1 MTSKGRYSSC
11 AVYNTYTCQPPGGG
25 RWRLLSPDAG
35 HEPSLGPLPRLL
47 ARRRLRGRLPR
58 RRFRFALPK
67 AKLAEVLPG
76 HQVRVHATL
85 QVPLGEPLALQ
96 GVTLLPLEASEIVRG
111 ELKATR
117 GEREGTDRQ
126 NLCGAGK
133 RRSGLAHRLTLA
145 KVVERE
151 HSLFWSL
158 RGNAAG
164 PTEGRGHPRRR
175 PLDLSPTTPECLKTQ
190 VGVASRGSGN
200 GNVHFAETETVTWA
214 TSWGSRKLTSL
225 VSRGV
230 EAGKVR
236 TDFYAS
242 RWRGTAPS
250 KTTDPEKARASPGG
264 SLPFPL
270 PSPLPFSCARRFQ
283 RSVVFLSGGP

>member
-11 AVYNTYTCQPPGGG
+11 AVYNTCTCQPPGGG

-58 RRFRFALPK
+58 RRFRIALPK

-117 GEREGTDRQ
+117 GEREGNVRTYAVR
-126 NLCGAGK
+126 A
-133 RRSGLAHRLTLA
+133 SVGLGLLTVL
-145 KVVERE
+145 
-151 HSLFWSL
+151 HSPKWS
-158 RGNAAG
+158 
-164 PTEGRGHPRRR
+164 
-175 PLDLSPTTPECLKTQ
+175 
-190 VGVASRGSGN
+190 SGN
-200 GNVHFAETETVTWA
+200 T
-214 TSWGSRKLTSL
+214 
-225 VSRGV
+225 
-230 EAGKVR
+230 
-236 TDFYAS
+236 
-242 RWRGTAPS
+242 
-250 KTTDPEKARASPGG
+250 
-264 SLPFPL
+264 
-270 PSPLPFSCARRFQ
+270 PFSGAFAATPRDPPKAAAILGVGLWICHRPP
-283 RSVVFLSGGP
+283 LSA